1 MDLLCLSGVEG
12 AGSGRDSPLF
22 DEFSDGEE
30 FELPGRKRRHS
41 KSKVK
46 GQPLSTTSFWELHL
60 LLVWHS

>member
-1 MDLLCLSGVEG
+1 M
-12 AGSGRDSPLF
+12 GSGRDSPLF

-46 GQPLSTTSFWELHL
+46 GQPKLFVCMSKAS
-60 LLVWHS
+60 S